1 MLARKAQCRE
11 GLCFL
16 QPPPPPSYHSM
27 IPFHR
32 CGVGSDRC
40 AKIEP
45 SATWHA
51 MKLVCGCTRSFLR
64 PTTLVSVQSNIHPP
78 PFSPQETRSG
88 SLARERLRGGLALN
102 PQPRLRHL
110 AFTPLCG
117 TSDLRVTRQPLGLPH
132 RHDMMLRAP
141 ERRTRRMDYKS
152 KHHGWGIFLGR
163 YRCRLFNSAGGPC
176 TGCGPNARSLYQ
188 PGSAV
193 RSTPGSLTAS
203 TRDLVSS
210 SCPHPT
216 AGDYMLAPDRPFRAI
231 SFTHVF
237 FQRR

>member
-1 MLARKAQCRE
+1 VGVTKAASARPVLYTIVSTGVHAYSTRALRLSYLVLARKAQCGE

-51 MKLVCGCTRSFLR
+51 MKLVCGCTRSFLC

-102 PQPRLRHL
+102 PQP
-110 AFTPLCG
+110 AA
-117 TSDLRVTRQPLGLPH
+117 SGLHATLWHVGSQSYSAAPWPAAQA
-132 RHDMMLRAP
+132 RHDASGA
-141 ERRTRRMDYKS
+141 RTTYPPYGLQIKTS
-152 KHHGWGIFLGR
+152 WLGHLPR
-163 YRCRLFNSAGGPC
+163 QIP
-176 TGCGPNARSLYQ
+176 
-188 PGSAV
+188 V
-193 RSTPGSLTAS
+193 
-203 TRDLVSS
+203 
-210 SCPHPT
+210 
-216 AGDYMLAPDRPFRAI
+216 
-231 SFTHVF
+231 
-237 FQRR
+237 

>member
-1 MLARKAQCRE
+1 MARHE
-11 GLCFL
+11 VGLRLYAFV
-16 QPPPPPSYHSM
+16 PPSDDLGFCPIQHTSPL
-27 IPFHR
+27 PFR
-32 CGVGSDRC
+32 RRKPARVRWPGSGCGADL
-40 AKIEP
+40 
-45 SATWHA
+45 H
-51 MKLVCGCTRSFLR
+51 LTR
-64 PTTLVSVQSNIHPP
+64 N
-78 PFSPQETRSG
+78 
-88 SLARERLRGGLALN
+88 
-102 PQPRLRHL
+102 LRHL

-152 KHHGWGIFLGR
+152 KHHAWGIFLGR

-193 RSTPGSLTAS
+193 RSTHRSLTAS